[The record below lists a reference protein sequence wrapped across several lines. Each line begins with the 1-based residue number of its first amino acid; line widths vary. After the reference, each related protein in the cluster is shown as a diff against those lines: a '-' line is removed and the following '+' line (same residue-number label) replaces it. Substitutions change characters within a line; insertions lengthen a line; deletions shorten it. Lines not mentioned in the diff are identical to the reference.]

1 MRLGVDDIR
10 TGMVLNWQSE
20 AFPDK
25 KSRWIVLEQLTPS
38 AIEGRRFKIY
48 CLQTSVNQSTVV
60 GETTNY
66 VFHRGNI
73 HRFTVHSQV

>member
-1 MRLGVDDIR
+1 MFLGVDDVK

-20 AFPDK
+20 HYPEK
-25 KSRWIVLEQLTPS
+25 KSRWIVLEQLSPA

-48 CLQTSVNQSTVV
+48 CLQTSVKQSTAA

>member
-1 MRLGVDDIR
+1 MFLGVDDVK
-10 TGMVLNWQSE
+10 TGMILNWQSE
-20 AFPDK
+20 MFPEK

-38 AIEGRRFKIY
+38 PIEGRRFKIY
-48 CLQTSVNQSTVV
+48 CLATSFKQSPAM